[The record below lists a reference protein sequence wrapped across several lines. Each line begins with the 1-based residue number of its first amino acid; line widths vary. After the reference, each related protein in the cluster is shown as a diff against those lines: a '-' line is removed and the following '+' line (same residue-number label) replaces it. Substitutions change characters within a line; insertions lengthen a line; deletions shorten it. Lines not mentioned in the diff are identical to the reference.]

1 MVARWRSAFKVQ
13 RSTFNVQCLAFVGG
27 ATRNSEKVWDGSAFV
42 VRDFAPSNVG
52 RPDCARRTLKAS
64 AKRKTLNVERIVRL
78 SLETGLTV
86 ADIVGTIGSTDW
98 LSMRKA
104 KILSAFIFLFCL
116 AINPGVAETS
126 SHSKHKSSS
135 THANKHGT
143 SKSSKHHYAK
153 RHRANRSQGPT
164 VEEIPQEIFPPGH
177 KFTPEEKAEA
187 SEIGV
192 MVENGMWKEAF
203 KAATKAG
210 KQHPE
215 RWWLQAARAAAASN
229 LNRPKDTIDAV
240 NAAIQSN
247 GGDANRL
254 NLAQLYT
261 LRANAFSR
269 LGRKSEALAD
279 FQSAIKLS
287 KTDPISRA
295 GAAWLYATTSDAQ
308 LRNGASAVALATEAA
323 KLTQWKDDTVLDVL
337 AAGYAEAGNF
347 SSAQK
352 WEEKA
357 ILLGSQQ
364 DIPFYQRRLLSYQS
378 GKAWRETSN

>member
-1 MVARWRSAFKVQ
+1 MA
-13 RSTFNVQCLAFVGG
+13 
-27 ATRNSEKVWDGSAFV
+27 E
-42 VRDFAPSNVG
+42 
-52 RPDCARRTLKAS
+52 
-64 AKRKTLNVERIVRL
+64 
-78 SLETGLTV
+78 
-86 ADIVGTIGSTDW
+86 IVGTIGSTDW

-104 KILSAFIFLFCL
+104 KILGAFIFLFWL

-126 SHSKHKSSS
+126 SQSTHKSSG
-135 THANKHGT
+135 KHST
-143 SKSSKHHYAK
+143 SKRGSAKHHYAR

-164 VEEIPQEIFPPGH
+164 VDQVPQEIFPPGH

-210 KQHPE
+210 KQHPD

-247 GGDANRL
+247 AGDANRL

-269 LGRKSEALAD
+269 LGRKSEALTD

-287 KTDPISRA
+287 KTDPFCRA

-308 LRNGASAVALATEAA
+308 LRSGASAVTLATEAA

-337 AAGYAEAGNF
+337 AAGYAEAGDF
-347 SSAQK
+347 TSAQK

-357 ILLGSQQ
+357 ILLGSEQ

-378 GKAWRETSN
+378 GKAWRENSN

>member
-1 MVARWRSAFKVQ
+1 
-13 RSTFNVQCLAFVGG
+13 
-27 ATRNSEKVWDGSAFV
+27 
-42 VRDFAPSNVG
+42 
-52 RPDCARRTLKAS
+52 
-64 AKRKTLNVERIVRL
+64 
-78 SLETGLTV
+78 
-86 ADIVGTIGSTDW
+86 
-98 LSMRKA
+98 MRKA
-104 KILSAFIFLFCL
+104 KIFTAFLFLFLL
-116 AINPGVAETS
+116 AIHSGLAETS
-126 SHSKHKSSS
+126 SRSKHKTSSK
-135 THANKHGT
+135 HAASNKHGT
-143 SKSSKHHYAK
+143 SKSGSSKHHYA
-153 RHRANRSQGPT
+153 RHHRANRSQGPT
-164 VEEIPQEIFPPGH
+164 VEQVPQEIFPPGH

-187 SEIGV
+187 SDIGV
-192 MVENGMWKEAF
+192 MVQNGMWKQAF
-203 KAATKAG
+203 NASTKAG

-215 RWWLQAARAAAASN
+215 RWWLQAARAVAASN

-240 NAAIQSN
+240 NAAFQNN

-269 LGRKSEALAD
+269 LGRKSDALND

-287 KTDPISRA
+287 KTDPFCRA

-308 LRNGASAVALATEAA
+308 LRNGAGAVALATEAA
-323 KLTQWKDDTVLDVL
+323 KLTQWKDDTILDVL
-337 AAGYAEAGNF
+337 AAGYAEAGDF
-347 SSAQK
+347 RSAQK

>member
-1 MVARWRSAFKVQ
+1 
-13 RSTFNVQCLAFVGG
+13 
-27 ATRNSEKVWDGSAFV
+27 
-42 VRDFAPSNVG
+42 
-52 RPDCARRTLKAS
+52 
-64 AKRKTLNVERIVRL
+64 
-78 SLETGLTV
+78 V
-86 ADIVGTIGSTDW
+86 ADIIGAIGSTDW
-98 LSMRKA
+98 LSMSKA
-104 KILSAFIFLFCL
+104 KIFSAFIFLFCL
-116 AINPGVAETS
+116 AIDSGVAETS

-135 THANKHGT
+135 AHSTSQHGT
-143 SKSSKHHYAK
+143 SKGSAKHHYAK
-153 RHRANRSQGPT
+153 HHRANKSQGPT
-164 VEEIPQEIFPPGH
+164 VEEVPQEIFPPGH

-187 SEIGV
+187 SEIGA
-192 MVENGMWKEAF
+192 MVQNGLWKEAF

-210 KQHPE
+210 KEHPD

-229 LNRPKDTIDAV
+229 LNRPKDAIEAV
-240 NAAIQSN
+240 DLAIQSN

-261 LRANAFSR
+261 LRANAYSR
-269 LGRKSEALAD
+269 LGRKSEALND

-287 KTDPISRA
+287 KTDPFCRA

-308 LRNGASAVALATEAA
+308 LRSGASAVGLATEAA

-337 AAGYAEAGNF
+337 AAGYAEAGDF
-347 SSAQK
+347 ASAQK

-378 GKAWRETSN
+378 GKAWRENSN